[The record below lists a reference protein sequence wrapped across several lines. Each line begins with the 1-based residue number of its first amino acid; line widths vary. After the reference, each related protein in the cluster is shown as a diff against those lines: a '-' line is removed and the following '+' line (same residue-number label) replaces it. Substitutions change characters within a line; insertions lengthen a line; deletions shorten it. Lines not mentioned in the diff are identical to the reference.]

1 MPNIQGATVQATGPA
16 DDPCTGKADQFASAV
31 LEKIE
36 GLSLEVADIA
46 GTIEGLSKFVKHQE
60 DLFAHLKSIAH
71 TMAEAIRS
79 IDSAGRETRDVT
91 AQAGSQSNDSLRT
104 IDAALGD
111 INRLVGAVQGIERRL
126 EELDGALGDVRSMSR
141 DIQKIARQTNLLA
154 LNATIE
160 AARAGEAGKGFAV
173 VATEVKGLARQTGD
187 VTTGIDETVGKL
199 SASVTDLINSSTDTL
214 QTADSVNAGVGVINQ
229 AVAVFGQA
237 IDTVELR
244 VGDISAAASTSL
256 SQCSDVIG
264 EIDKFF
270 EGISMTSESLR
281 RADERIVSLLDHS
294 EQLMGFIAKSG
305 YRTNDTAFIEKAQGT
320 ANKIAA
326 IFAQATASGRLSMAD
341 LFDDKYQPITGSDP
355 EQYMTRFV
363 SFTDQVLPE
372 IQEAI
377 LASDPRITFCAA
389 VDRNGFLPTHNRKFS
404 QPQGTDPVWNNAN
417 CRNRRIF
424 NDRTG
429 LSAGRNTEPFLLQ
442 TYRRDMGGGQFAMM
456 KDLSAPI
463 VVAGRHWG
471 GFRIGYKI
479 I

>member
-1 MPNIQGATVQATGPA
+1 MIPATSPENH
-16 DDPCTGKADQFASAV
+16 KADLFAGEM

-36 GLSLEVADIA
+36 SLSLEVADIA

-91 AQAGSQSNDSLRT
+91 AQAGRQSNDSLRT

-111 INRLVGAVQGIERRL
+111 INRLVGAVQGIEQRL

-187 VTTGIDETVGKL
+187 VTDGIDQTVGKL
-199 SASVTDLINSSTDTL
+199 SVSVTDLINTSTDTL
-214 QTADSVNAGVGVINQ
+214 QMADSVNAGVGVINN

-237 IDTVELR
+237 IDTVESR
-244 VGDISAAASTSL
+244 VGDISVAASTSL
-256 SQCSDVIG
+256 NQCSDVIG

-281 RADERIVSLLDHS
+281 RADQRIVSLLDHS
-294 EQLMGFIAKSG
+294 EKLMGFIAQSG
-305 YRTNDTAFIEKAQGT
+305 YRTGDTAFIEKAQT
-320 ANKIAA
+320 AAAQIAT
-326 IFAQATASGRLSMAD
+326 IFAQATSSGRITMAD
-341 LFDDKYQPITGSDP
+341 LFDDKYQPVARSNP
-355 EQYMTRFV
+355 EQHMTRFV

-404 QPQGTDPVWNNAN
+404 QPQGMDPVWNNAN

-429 LSAGRNTEPFLLQ
+429 LSAGRNTQPFLLQ
-442 TYRRDMGGGQFAMM
+442 TYRRDMGGGQYAMM
-456 KDLSAPI
+456 KDMSAPI
-463 VVAGRHWG
+463 VVGGRHWG
-471 GFRIGYKI
+471 GLRIGYKI
-479 I
+479 V